1 MTRREPPLPALLD
14 RFAAA
19 RGVPADK
26 DWAAAAAGR
35 FLLDDV
41 REEIVLRELT
51 EALAAVQES
60 GQGPE
65 DLFGPAADWARE
77 RAAEASAAGE
87 SVLDTD
93 PSLTWRAAPCNA
105 LIIAA
110 LFSVPFAVVFAFRDG
125 LTVDYS
131 WGHVLFSLVLAV
143 VMTVVITLWS
153 QTILRRSFS
162 ATVGIVAAGAVPLV
176 VGAGFLLP
184 WLSEQPLFTGSVGW
198 HAAIVAGYLGLGA
211 LGFWLLPTD
220 DVPDTTTQTPDDD
233 AWALVLGGVL
243 RSKLAYSDARV
254 REVVDEARAHAAASG
269 RPLAEEFGNPQD
281 YAARFRPD
289 RGRRLRWE
297 AILLT
302 AVAVYWVGKLWAQLA
317 DRDTGPDWW
326 TVAGAVVMPLIA
338 WRTWR
343 MQRRAAAPHSR

>member
-1 MTRREPPLPALLD
+1 MTRHEPLLPALLD
-14 RFAAA
+14 RFEAA

-51 EALAAVQES
+51 EALAAVEES

-65 DLFGPAADWARE
+65 ELFGPAADWARE

-87 SVLDTD
+87 PVLDTD

-110 LFSVPFAVVFAFRDG
+110 LFSVPFAVVFAFRG
-125 LTVDYS
+125 GPTVDYT
-131 WGHVLFSLVLAV
+131 WGHLLFPLVLAV

-153 QTILRRSFS
+153 RTILRCSFS
-162 ATVGIVAAGAVPLV
+162 ATAGIVAAGAVPLV

-184 WLSEQPLFTGSVGW
+184 TLSGMPLFTGSVGW
-198 HAAIVAGYLGLGA
+198 YAAIVAAQLGLGA

-220 DVPDTTTQTPDDD
+220 DVPDVTTAQTPDDD

-269 RPLAEEFGNPQD
+269 RPLAEEFGAPQA

-317 DRDTGPDWW
+317 DRSAPPDWW
-326 TVAGAVVMPLIA
+326 VVAGAVIMPLIA
-338 WRTWR
+338 WQAWRAWR
-343 MQRRAAAPHSR
+343 MRGRPAA

>member
-1 MTRREPPLPALLD
+1 MTRHEPPLPALLD
-14 RFAAA
+14 RFAVA
-19 RGVPADK
+19 RGVPADE

-51 EALAAVQES
+51 EALAAVEGS

-65 DLFGPAADWARE
+65 ELFGPPVDWARE

-87 SVLDTD
+87 PVLDTD
-93 PSLTWRAAPCNA
+93 PPLMWRAAPCNA

-110 LFSVPFAVVFAFRDG
+110 LFSVPFAAVFAFRDG
-125 LTVDYS
+125 LSVDYT

-198 HAAIVAGYLGLGA
+198 YAAIVAGYLGLGA

-269 RPLAEEFGNPQD
+269 RPLAEEFGTPQD

-317 DRDTGPDWW
+317 DCAAPLDWW
-326 TVAGAVVMPLIA
+326 TVAGAVLMPLIA
-338 WRTWR
+338 WRMWR
-343 MQRRAAAPHSR
+343 MHRRAVSPHPG

>member
-1 MTRREPPLPALLD
+1 MTRHEPLLPALLE

-41 REEIVLRELT
+41 REEVVVRELT
-51 EALAAVQES
+51 EALTAVEGS

-65 DLFGPAADWARE
+65 ELFGPAADWARE

-220 DVPDTTTQTPDDD
+220 DVPDATTAQTPDDD

-254 REVVDEARAHAAASG
+254 REVVDEARAHAGASG
-269 RPLAEEFGNPQD
+269 RPLAEEFGPPQD

-297 AILLT
+297 VILLT
-302 AVAVYWVGKLWAQLA
+302 AVAVYWVGKLFVQLA
-317 DRDTGPDWW
+317 DRSAPPDWW
-326 TVAGAVVMPLIA
+326 VVAGAVVMSLIA
-338 WRTWR
+338 WRAWR
-343 MQRRAAAPHSR
+343 MRGRAAA

>member
-1 MTRREPPLPALLD
+1 MTRREPPLPGLLE

-19 RGVPADK
+19 RGVSADG

-41 REEIVLRELT
+41 REEIVVRELT
-51 EALAAVQES
+51 EALAVVVGS

-65 DLFGPAADWARE
+65 ELFGPAVDWARG

-87 SVLDTD
+87 PVLATD
-93 PSLTWRAAPCNA
+93 PPLTWRAAPCNA
-105 LIIAA
+105 LMISAM
-110 LFSVPFAVVFAFRDG
+110 FSVPFGIVFALRDG
-125 LTVDYS
+125 LTVDYTG
-131 WGHVLFSLVLAV
+131 GHLLFPLVLAV

-153 QTILRRSFS
+153 QTILRRSFA
-162 ATVGIVAAGAVPLV
+162 ATVGIVVAGAVPLV

-184 WLSEQPLFTGSVGW
+184 WLAQQPLFTGSVGW

-211 LGFWLLPTD
+211 LGFWRLPTD
-220 DVPDTTTQTPDDD
+220 DVPVTTTAQTPDDD

-254 REVVDEARAHAAASG
+254 REVVDEARAHAEASG
-269 RPLAEEFGNPQD
+269 RPLAEEFGTPQD
-281 YAARFRPD
+281 YAARLRPD
-289 RGRRLRWE
+289 RRRRLRWE

-326 TVAGAVVMPLIA
+326 TVAGAVVMPVIA
-338 WRTWR
+338 WQMWR
-343 MQRRAAAPHSR
+343 MHRRAAA